1 MLESFRNRRILVIVA
16 HPDDEV
22 LGAGA
27 TLHRLVSELE
37 ATVRVVVLG
46 RGAAARDAGNTALA
60 QSANERDAEAARL
73 RLGYQTLAFHD
84 LPDNRFDSVPLLD
97 IVKIVE
103 KEKLAFAPEVV
114 LTHHEGDVNVDHQ
127 LTCRAV
133 VTATRPLEGECVH
146 TLLSF
151 ETPSSTEWQAANH
164 PLPFRPNVFLEVSGE
179 DLQAKLEAMECY
191 ALERRALPH
200 PRSPRSLEALA
211 AWRGSTIGCAFAEAF
226 MLLRSIW

>member
-1 MLESFRNRRILVIVA
+1 MLESLQNRRVLLVVA

-27 TLHRLVSELE
+27 SVHRLVAELG
-37 ATVRVVVLG
+37 ATVHVVVLG
-46 RGAAARDAGNTALA
+46 RGAAARDGRNAALG

-73 RLGYQTLAFHD
+73 CLGYQTLSFHD

-103 KEKLAFAPEVV
+103 KEKAAFGPEVV
-114 LTHHEGDVNVDHQ
+114 LTHHAGDVNVDHQ

-133 VTATRPLEGECVH
+133 VTATRPLEGERVR

-164 PLPFRPNVFLEVSGE
+164 PLPFRPNVYFSVSGE
-179 DLQAKLEAMECY
+179 DLHAKVEAMECY
-191 ALERRALPH
+191 ALERRASPH
-200 PRSPRSLEALA
+200 PRSARALEALA
-211 AWRGSTIGCAFAEAF
+211 AWRGSTIGCEYAEAF
-226 MLLRSIW
+226 MLLRSAL